1 MFNGLAEPATPISVT
16 GVPSITISGSLE
28 PAILALPRIRI
39 RLPAPGAPPSVV
51 ICAPATLPLINCSAD
66 VTLPCKKSF
75 DLIEIT
81 EPVKSFFLTVP

>member
-1 MFNGLAEPATPISVT
+1 MSLGLIMFNGLAEPATPISVT

-51 ICAPATLPLINCSAD
+51 I
-66 VTLPCKKSF
+66 
-75 DLIEIT
+75 
-81 EPVKSFFLTVP
+81 